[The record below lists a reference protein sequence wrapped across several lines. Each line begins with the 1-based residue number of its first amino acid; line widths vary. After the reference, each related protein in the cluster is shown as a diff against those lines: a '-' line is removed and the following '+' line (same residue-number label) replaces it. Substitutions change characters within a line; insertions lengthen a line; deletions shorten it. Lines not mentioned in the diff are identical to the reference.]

1 MRLDEKLV
9 QLGLISSR
17 SQAVNYIKLG
27 YVQVDSRVVK
37 KPSLFVN
44 DNNQILLKKDVI
56 YVSRA
61 ALKLESVSKQF
72 KLVFNQKIVLDVG
85 SSTGGFSDFA
95 LKNGAKKVIAV
106 DVGSFQFHPSLI
118 NHPKIELHEKLD
130 IRNFETNQKFDYILI
145 DVSFISLK
153 DIMDKIYNLCQLK
166 TIVCVLVKPQF
177 ETQANDL
184 NSLGIVKNDHI
195 RRDILKKTETVTFK
209 KFLIINKADS
219 LVSGRKGNQERFYLL
234 RKI

>member
-9 QLGLISSR
+9 QLGLMSSR

-27 YVQVDSRVVK
+27 YVQIDGCIVK
-37 KPSLFVN
+37 KPSFSV
-44 DNNQILLKKDVI
+44 DSHSQILLNKNVV

-61 ALKLESVSKQF
+61 ALKLESVAQTF
-72 KLVFNQKIVLDVG
+72 KLNFNQKIILDVG

-95 LKNGAKKVIAV
+95 LKNGAKKVVAV
-106 DVGSFQFHPSLI
+106 DVGSFQLHPSLI

-130 IRNFETNQKFDYILI
+130 IRYFKTHDRFDYILV

-153 DIMDKIYNLCQLK
+153 DIMDKIYDLSRSK
-166 TIVCVLVKPQF
+166 TLVCILVKPQF
-177 ETQANDL
+177 ETQANNL

-195 RRDILKKTETVTFK
+195 RRDILKKTESITFK
-209 KFLIINKADS
+209 NFLIINKADS
-219 LVSGRKGNQERFYLL
+219 LISGRKGNQERFYLL